1 MSPGLPKTWIGCA
14 ARNFH
19 VGRNGVKPEAI
30 VVHVIVGSLKSAGF
44 TFLDP
49 KLDLPRS
56 AHYGVGKAGEIHQ
69 YVAEEDTA
77 YHAGTVV
84 GARAKLVID
93 RAPMNPNRYTIGIEH
108 EGIPDTPWPEKQI
121 DASARLIAEVAGR
134 WGMSIDATHIIPHRD
149 IRSTKTCPGFGVDVN
164 ALIQRAAALREAAAS
179 APERVTEGFPR
190 TVVITRPVRL
200 RGGAPS
206 TSAPIL
212 SALSPGTSLTVSAR
226 VRGDAV
232 IGGTQWWCEV
242 GGGSSYF
249 WAGASDLVITN

>member
-1 MSPGLPKTWIGCA
+1 MSPGLPKTWVGCA
-14 ARNFH
+14 PRNFRE
-19 VGRNGVKPEAI
+19 GRNGVKPDAI
-30 VVHVIVGSLKSAGF
+30 VVHVIVGSLKSARA

-56 AHYGVGKAGEIHQ
+56 AHYGVGKTGEIHQ

-84 GARAKLVID
+84 GAKAKLVID

-108 EGIPDTPWPEKQI
+108 EGIPDTPWPERQL
-121 DASARLIAEVAGR
+121 DTSARLIAEVAGR
-134 WGMSIDATHIIPHRD
+134 WGISIDSTHVIPHRD
-149 IRSTKTCPGFGVDVN
+149 IRSTKTCPGFGVDVA
-164 ALIQRAAALREAAAS
+164 ALIQRAAGLSVAAGA
-179 APERVTEGFPR
+179 APQRVTDGFPR
-190 TVVITRPVRL
+190 AVLVMRPVRL

-212 SALSPGTSLTVSAR
+212 SALSPGTSLTVTAR

-232 IGGTQWWCEV
+232 IGGTSWWCEV

-249 WAGASDLVITN
+249 WAGASDLVVPN